1 MTRPSENVV
10 EGNPRLGDDDDE
22 QASCDREGDG
32 DSADTGDTDT
42 DNDLHLN
49 SESDSDSAV
58 LSDGDGGG
66 ASDNVCSDLPTG
78 DDKAAS
84 DDNDAGG
91 DVNVC
96 EQPAAVAPLDST
108 LASVPEVEALAPA
121 PAARSSSSR
130 TTGGVPRAPK
140 QFTSPVE
147 TLVLISPHPYCII
160 SLNANDH
167 RFVSKWRSDLKP
179 ETWIDEL
186 ARTSFSKSFAADSE
200 QSWKSALRAVHE
212 RVWTKYDLNKQNM
225 PISMEPQTP
234 GHVPESVFSQ
244 ISEVI
249 ATLPA
254 RKDYV
259 RWSFGAA
266 KLCMVEKLVR
276 GEEGGLSWY
285 LIKAS
290 ASISNWYHQSRHLG
304 LD

>member
-1 MTRPSENVV
+1 M
-10 EGNPRLGDDDDE
+10 GDDDEDE
-22 QASCDREGDG
+22 QASCDHEGDV

-42 DNDLHLN
+42 DNDLNVN

-58 LSDGDGGG
+58 LSDGGG
-66 ASDNVCSDLPTG
+66 ASDKATSGG
-78 DDKAAS
+78 DS
-84 DDNDAGG
+84 G

-108 LASVPEVEALAPA
+108 LAPAPEVEAPA
-121 PAARSSSSR
+121 PAAKSSSSRPSR

-147 TLVLISPHPYCII
+147 TLVLISPHPYCLI

-186 ARTSFSKSFAADSE
+186 ARPSFSKSFATDSE

-249 ATLPA
+249 ATLPP

-259 RWSFGAA
+259 R
-266 KLCMVEKLVR
+266 
-276 GEEGGLSWY
+276 
-285 LIKAS
+285 
-290 ASISNWYHQSRHLG
+290 
-304 LD
+304 